1 MGNVVTK
8 RWTLRLMA
16 CRPYRPPLCIYIM
29 NESLY
34 IVHKIRGGI
43 LFLLLTPRANNNNLL
58 VNPNFGVYDATKL
71 REFHGTC
78 IHKSNL
84 LVIWCSELKRK
95 SISNFTSAWSLI

>member
-8 RWTLRLMA
+8 RWTLWLMA
-16 CRPYRPPLCIYIM
+16 CRLYRPPLCIYIM

-43 LFLLLTPRANNNNLL
+43 LFLLLAPRANNNNLL

-71 REFHGTC
+71 RDCLCTISWDMHSQIKPTRD
-78 IHKSNL
+78 
-84 LVIWCSELKRK
+84 LV
-95 SISNFTSAWSLI
+95 F